1 MFKTISS
8 FAGTCAACAL
18 VLLPGSPLG
27 AQSTAFTGATVWDG
41 TGAPSQRGM
50 TLVVEDGRV
59 VSLEPDGRVP
69 PGAGTVELDGR
80 FVIPGLIDTHAHVS
94 GRWAPADVTGEEARI
109 RGDLALFAA
118 YGVTTVNSLG
128 DGPAAIAVR
137 EGRTTDAAYAR
148 LLAAGP
154 VIAETSAAEARS
166 AALANADA
174 GVDWLKLRVDDN
186 LGTGTKM
193 PWEAVQA
200 VLDVG
205 EERGVPVATH
215 LFYQEDA
222 LRLIEMG
229 TGMIA
234 HSIRDTGVS
243 EELIEK
249 LLAAGIC
256 YVPTLTRE
264 VSTFIYANRPGFFDE
279 DFFLEYADEAEVAR
293 LSEPASMAGF
303 AESPAAAGYRV
314 ALRQALENLPPL
326 IAAGV
331 PIAFGTDAGPA
342 ARFPGYFQH
351 MELALMVGAGLTPEQ
366 ALTSATRTAA
376 SCLGRNDIGTLEPG
390 RWADFLVL
398 TGDPLRDITNSKTL
412 EQVYLAGQPVRQT
425 GPGGPSD

>member
-1 MFKTISS
+1 MLKRTVLSV
-8 FAGTCAACAL
+8 AACAFAL
-18 VLLPGSPLG
+18 TFSLTDRVA
-27 AQSTAFTGATVWDG
+27 AQTVAYTGATVWDG
-41 TGAPSQRGM
+41 TGGPSQRGM
-50 TLVVEDGRV
+50 TLIVEDGRI
-59 VSLEPDGRVP
+59 VSLEPDGRIP
-69 PGAGTVELDGR
+69 AGATTVDLNGR

-94 GRWAPADVTGEEARI
+94 GRWAAPDVSGDEDRV
-109 RGDLALFAA
+109 RGDLSLFAA

-128 DGPAAIAVR
+128 DGDAAISVR
-137 EGRTTDAAYAR
+137 DAGPSGAPHAR

-154 VIAETSAAEARS
+154 VIAAATAAEARR
-166 AALANADA
+166 AAEANANA

-186 LGTGTKM
+186 LGTGQKM
-193 PWEAVQA
+193 PWDAVQA

-205 EERGVPVATH
+205 EERGIPVATH

-222 LRLIEMG
+222 RRLLEMG

-234 HSIRDTGVS
+234 HSIRDADVDDA
-243 EELIEK
+243 LIES
-249 LLAAGIC
+249 LLASQVC

-293 LSEPASMAGF
+293 LSESATMADF
-303 AESPAAAGYRV
+303 ADSPAAAGYRV

-326 IAAGV
+326 IEAGV
-331 PIAFGTDAGPA
+331 PVAFGTDAGPA

-376 SCLGRNDIGTLEPG
+376 SCLGRDDIGTLEPG

-398 TGDPLRDITNSKTL
+398 TADPLRDITNSKTL
-412 EQVYLAGQPVRQT
+412 DQVYIGGQAVR
-425 GPGGPSD
+425 